1 MKSTIF
7 VIHCAH
13 GDETGQVAQV
23 TTEGNSI
30 NEELEFAYRWTQN
43 IHDSWSMGGEQD
55 GNPAVKR
62 LAPLVQGH
70 DGKEYGLRSTMV
82 GDRMIHNGTVYVVA
96 NAGFHKAID
105 QGWIC

>member
-1 MKSTIF
+1 MKSTIY

-13 GDETGQVAQV
+13 GDETGPVAQV
-23 TTEGNSI
+23 TAEGPSV
-30 NEELEFAYRWTQN
+30 EAELEFAFRWTQN
-43 IHDSWSMGGEQD
+43 IHDSWSMGGKQD

-82 GDRMIHNGTVYVVA
+82 GDRMIRDGEVWIVDRT
-96 NAGFHKAID
+96 GFYKAI
-105 QGWIC
+105 G